1 VTRVDAPPAAAV
13 VAQIQTVVQD
23 IAVQA
28 VKTGMLLNQ
37 EIITAVAEQVEALR
51 IDNLVVD
58 PVMVSRTGAQLI
70 DDGSSPPGHPHSSGR
85 CGNAQPLRSPA
96 IEWFRN
102 SYTG

>member
-1 VTRVDAPPAAAV
+1 VTRCLPAAAV

-37 EIITAVAEQVEALR
+37 EIITAVAEQVEALG

-70 DDGSSPPGHPHSSGR
+70 DDAVETSGTPSFLW
-85 CGNAQPLRSPA
+85 QV
-96 IEWFRN
+96 W
-102 SYTG
+102 